1 MKFPTLGRLGELN
14 LGGHILFTHRIEV
27 FTERS
32 SENNV
37 RLEKTP
43 KLPGTCFETEL
54 PGISR
59 HNEGEGG

>member
-1 MKFPTLGRLGELN
+1 M
-14 LGGHILFTHRIEV
+14 FTHRIEG
-27 FTERS
+27 FTERG

-37 RLEKTP
+37 RLEKIP

>member
-14 LGGHILFTHRIEV
+14 LEDILFTHRIEG
-27 FTERS
+27 FTERG

-59 HNEGEGG
+59 HNEGERG